1 MGLIGNFINVL
12 RFLNTPNMTPEQLA
26 KYGVKSDDEF
36 VAAVDKWR
44 EDAAKI
50 AEYEPKVAE
59 YETRLT
65 AATNDL
71 TNVKTEFESYKQA
84 IQPVANDFVR
94 FVDDLAKKGMDN
106 DQIVEALPY
115 TKIKPENLNDIE
127 AIKLEYKLKN
137 KGTNDIHANAYV
149 QSEFS
154 VPEDADDNT
163 KALKEASLISKGN
176 QAKDY
181 VKDFIGKQFTPKADT
196 QRAEQE
202 KQIKDLTSFWS
213 AKIPD
218 IVKNA
223 SKVADEFA
231 YTLPGGK
238 GPVQKNIKYEVS
250 IPEQRLAEYQ
260 NQFVQSAV
268 RGGIA
273 GNEDGIKQMNDF
285 VRQRIN
291 ADNDKLIK
299 EAERVATNNAIVDF
313 LFEEF
318 NVKMPDKQPGAGG
331 GGTKKAPTDTEYAQ
345 GVFNHMGKKKNT

>member
-1 MGLIGNFINVL
+1 
-12 RFLNTPNMTPEQLA
+12 MTPEQLD

-36 VAAVDKWR
+36 VAAVEDWR
-44 EDAAKI
+44 TKAAKL
-50 AEYEPKVAE
+50 AEIEPKVTE
-59 YETRLT
+59 YETKLT

-71 TNVKTEFESYKQA
+71 TNIKTEFESYKQV
-84 IQPVANDFVR
+84 IQPVANDFVK

-115 TKIKPENLNDIE
+115 TKIKTENLSDID

-137 KGTNDIHANAYV
+137 KGTNDVHANAYV

-154 VPEDADDNT
+154 VPDDADDNT

-196 QRAEQE
+196 QRVEQE
-202 KQIKDLTSFWS
+202 NKIKELSNFWS

-223 SKVADEFA
+223 RKVESETAF
-231 YTLPGGK
+231 TLPGGK
-238 GPVQKNIKYEVS
+238 GPVQKNIKYEFSV
-250 IPEQRLAEYQ
+250 PDERLAEYQ

-285 VRQRIN
+285 VKQRII
-291 ADNDKLIK
+291 ADNFKSIQ
-299 EAERVATNNAIVDF
+299 EAERVATNNAFVDF

-318 NVKMPDKQPGAGG
+318 NVKMPDKAPGAGG
-331 GGTKKAPTDTEYAQ
+331 GGTAKKPTDTEYAQ
-345 GVFNHMGKKKNT
+345 AVFGHMGKKKN